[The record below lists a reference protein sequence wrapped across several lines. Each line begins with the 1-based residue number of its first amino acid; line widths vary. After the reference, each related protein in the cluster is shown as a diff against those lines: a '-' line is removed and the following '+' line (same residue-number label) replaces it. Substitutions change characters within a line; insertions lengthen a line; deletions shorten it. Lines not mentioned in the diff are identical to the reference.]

1 MKQVLAAVTAAISLG
16 IAVPSYAADQ
26 ARSSDLSPGV
36 YIFAQNQ
43 TKNPQLTQLNPV
55 ASSEVIK
62 QVQQQLKAAGIYE
75 GEIDGKLSSETQ
87 EAIEQFQDD
96 KGLPLTG
103 NLDPEIMAALQKDS
117 SNTPGSSR
125 QR

>member
-1 MKQVLAAVTAAISLG
+1 MKQVLAAAVISLG
-16 IAVPSYAADQ
+16 IAASSYAADQ
-26 ARSSDLSPGV
+26 ATSSDLVPDI
-36 YIFAQNQ
+36 YILAQNQ
-43 TKNPQLTQLNPV
+43 TKDPQSTQLNPD
-55 ASSEVIK
+55 ASLELIK

-75 GEIDGKLSSETQ
+75 GEIDGKLTSETR

-103 NLDPEIMAALQKDS
+103 SLDPETIAALQKDN